1 MRTLM
6 YAFLMLAVYVLI
18 VVCLLGFVIAGL
30 TLLVDKVRKNIRA
43 KKKAAR
49 EWMPFLLWVLIY
61 IIFTN
66 LAYKVLSYVLDEGLW
81 IFT

>member
-1 MRTLM
+1 M

-18 VVCLLGFVIAGL
+18 VVCLLGFVISGL
-30 TLLVDKVRKNIRA
+30 ALLVDKARKNIRA
-43 KKKAAR
+43 KKKTAR
-49 EWMPFLLWVLIY
+49 EWVPFLLWVLIY

-66 LAYKVLSYVLDEGLW
+66 LAYKVLSYVLDEGLV

>member
-1 MRTLM
+1 MQTLM
-6 YAFLMLAVYVLI
+6 YAFLMLAAYVLI
-18 VVCLLGFVIAGL
+18 LVCLLGFVIGGL
-30 TLLVDKVRKNIRA
+30 ALLVDKARKNIRE
-43 KKKAAR
+43 KKKTAR
-49 EWMPFLLWVLIY
+49 EWMPFLLWFLIY